1 MIRVIVEVAKGA
13 RVKVCGNHPLLGNW
27 NPAEAAPMSC
37 GKSLPLW
44 VLSLPEELPAEVEFK
59 FIIVCGDEVTWEEG
73 ENRTIG
79 SPGNLAFRGQAP
91 WHTTG
96 VAVPIF
102 SLRSTDDFGC
112 GDFADLPLLC
122 DYAKAHGMRIIQLL
136 PINDTTNSRTEADSY
151 PYSANSSFALHPLYM
166 RLQDLDGVPDDAAS
180 YEALRQELQALPSVD
195 YARVIAAKEA
205 YIRAVYN
212 KVGDA
217 TLQSREFARFIGENY
232 SWLLPYAAYSVL
244 RDRHSTADCSRWGRH
259 RHYSAAIVT
268 ELLLSDTD
276 RPAMGYYL
284 YMQYHLHRQLA
295 KAVQYCREN
304 GVALKGDIP
313 IGVSAT
319 SCDAWQHPEL
329 FNLGM
334 QAGAPPDAFA
344 KQGQNWGFPTYN
356 WEQMSLDGYAWWSNR
371 LKHMAQYFDA
381 YRIDHVLGFFR
392 IWEIPVSAVYGL
404 LGHFSPA
411 LPLSPEAMRQ
421 EFGFEFLAEMARPG
435 SDVEGYASQREA
447 LAAGREDL
455 LPRFADVLFVE
466 DPRQPGHYHPR
477 IEGYDT
483 NQFRRLSSG
492 QQEAYRRLHE
502 DFFYRRHNDMWAAN
516 ALRRLPAVVDATA
529 MLPCAED
536 LGMIPACVPSV
547 LSRLQVLTLEVQRMP
562 KEYGVRLGNPQ
573 NYPYMSVATTSTHD
587 MPPLRLWWLL
597 EQGCDPSTE
606 ECAAMV
612 REHVESPSMLVV
624 LPLQDWLA
632 SSATLRSPNPRSEQ
646 INDPAN
652 PNHVWRYRLHLNL
665 EQLSC

>member
-1 MIRVIVEVAKGA
+1 MMIRVIVEVAKDFVV
-13 RVKVCGNHPLLGNW
+13 RVCGNHPLLGNW
-27 NPAEAAPMSC
+27 DPKQAPTMTC

-44 VLSLPEELPAEVEFK
+44 VLSLDADLDTYTEFK
-59 FIIVCGDEVTWEEG
+59 FVITRGDEVVWEDG

-79 SPGNLAFRGQAP
+79 NPGDLAFRGKAP
-91 WHTTG
+91 WKATG

-102 SLRSTDDFGC
+102 SLRSEDDFGC
-112 GDFADLPLLC
+112 GDFADIRLLC
-122 DYAKAHGMRIIQLL
+122 DYAKAHGMRVIQIL
-136 PINDTTNSRTEADSY
+136 PINDTTNSRTAADSY
-151 PYSANSSFALHPLYM
+151 PYSANSSFALHPLYL
-166 RLQDLDGVPDDAAS
+166 RLQELEEQPDDAS
-180 YEALRQELQALPSVD
+180 TYEAMRQELQALPTVD

-205 YIRAVYN
+205 YARAVYH
-212 KVGDA
+212 KVGDE
-217 TLQSREFARFIGENY
+217 TLQSREFAHFVGENY

-244 RDRHSTADCSRWGRH
+244 RDKHQTANFNQWGEHSQ
-259 RHYSAAIVT
+259 YSAATVA
-268 ELLLSDTD
+268 ELLLCDVS

-284 YMQYHLHRQLA
+284 YLQYHLHKQLMKSA
-295 KAVQYCREN
+295 QYCRAN

-313 IGVSAT
+313 IGVSAS

-329 FNLGM
+329 FNLDM

-356 WEQMSLDGYAWWSNR
+356 WQQMSLDGYSWWSAR

-392 IWEIPVSAVYGL
+392 IWEIPSSDVYGL

-411 LPLSPEAMRQ
+411 LPLSPEAMKH
-421 EFGFEFLAEMARPG
+421 EFGFNFLDEMARPG
-435 SDVEGYASQREA
+435 ADTEGFASQREA
-447 LAAGREDL
+447 LAAGRNDL

-466 DPRQPGHYHPR
+466 DPRQKGCYHPR
-477 IEGYDT
+477 IEGYET
-483 NQFRRLSSG
+483 PQFRRLGSL

-502 DFFYRRHNDMWAAN
+502 EFFYRRHNHLWAEN
-516 ALRRLPAVVDATA
+516 ALRRLPAVVDATS

-562 KEYGVRLGNPQ
+562 KEYGVRLGRPE

-587 MPPLRLWWLL
+587 MPPLRLWWLQ
-597 EQGCDPSTE
+597 EQGCDPTAE
-606 ECAAMV
+606 QC
-612 REHVESPSMLVV
+612 RTLVEQHIKSPSMLAV

-632 SSATLRSPNPRSEQ
+632 PSLELRNNNPRSEQ

-652 PNHVWRYRLHLNL
+652 PNHVWRYRLHLNI
-665 EQLSC
+665 EQLI